1 MSQKTL
7 DIIKKHISDTLGV
20 ELISAHTDKDRE
32 AFNVNIDGNIIC
44 IFISRPF
51 ISRIKGSDDI
61 ARDLEELDILTFVK
75 NNPMHNIS
83 PNFSGIVIEPING

>member
-32 AFNVNIDGNIIC
+32 AFNVNI
-44 IFISRPF
+44 
-51 ISRIKGSDDI
+51 
-61 ARDLEELDILTFVK
+61 V
-75 NNPMHNIS
+75 
-83 PNFSGIVIEPING
+83 INGQEVYQKHRFKS